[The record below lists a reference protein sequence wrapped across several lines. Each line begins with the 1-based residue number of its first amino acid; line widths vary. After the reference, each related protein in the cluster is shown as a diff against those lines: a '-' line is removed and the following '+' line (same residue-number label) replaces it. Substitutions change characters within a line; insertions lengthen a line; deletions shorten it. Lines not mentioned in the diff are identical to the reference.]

1 MQPFRVRV
9 EHLRLKPNV
18 PAGMDLGVVG
28 GLCKRMRTTA
38 EDWAPALVR
47 SLPDG
52 CWEIQDGRHR
62 FFAAVISG
70 RPDLLC
76 VAEPEPRS

>member
-1 MQPFRVRV
+1 MQTFRVRV
-9 EHLRLKPNV
+9 ENLRLKPNV

-38 EDWAPALVR
+38 EDWDPALVVP
-47 SLPDG
+47 LNDG
-52 CWEIQDGRHR
+52 VWRILDGRHR

-76 VAEPEPRS
+76 YEDPIH